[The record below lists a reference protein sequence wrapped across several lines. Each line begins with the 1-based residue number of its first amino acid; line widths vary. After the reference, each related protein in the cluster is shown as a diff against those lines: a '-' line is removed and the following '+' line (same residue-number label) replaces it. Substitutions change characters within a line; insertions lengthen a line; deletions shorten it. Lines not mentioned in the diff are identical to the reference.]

1 MARPGTSLDASEDGS
16 TMDVA
21 QSLTF
26 GGIRDGAAARLR
38 DWQEHAFGRRLW
50 EKDPTLWSPEP
61 VAEITDR
68 LGWLH
73 LPETMMV
80 RVDEVTTFAREVQAA
95 GMRHVALLGMGGSS
109 LAPEV
114 FQRTF
119 GNVQGYPALV
129 VLDSTHPASVRAA
142 EAVLDL
148 SRTLFV
154 VSSKSGTTTE
164 TLSLFQ
170 YFWQQVAA
178 VSRHPGTQFV
188 AITDPETPLERLAAQ
203 RGFRRT
209 WLAPADVGGRYSAL
223 TVFGLVPAALIGV
236 DIRTLLDRALTMA
249 RACGS
254 SIGAVENPGLLLG
267 AAIGEAARA
276 GRDKLTLVTSSTLA
290 ALPSWIEQLVA
301 ESTGKDGKGI
311 VPVCEEMSS
320 PPDMYGGDRFFV
332 CMRAHSDDSHDL
344 DQVIEA
350 LEARGHP
357 IARIEIAEP
366 ADLGAEFFRWEV
378 AVAAAGAV
386 LGIHPFNQPDVQL
399 AKELTTRAMADGRAA
414 AGVTAVAHSEVSVE
428 PPHALAQSLCAWMIS
443 VRPGDYVAVQAY
455 LPPTPALTA
464 ALQQIRGILS
474 DRLHVP
480 TTLGYGPRFLHSTGQ
495 LHKGGPDTG
504 VVLQLVDDPSAAGDL
519 PIPETRD
526 TFGALIRAQ
535 ALGDLQA
542 LRQRGR
548 RVLRLD
554 LGADAHCGL
563 QRLIETMRSLA

>member
-1 MARPGTSLDASEDGS
+1 MNS
-16 TMDVA
+16 TMDVT

-61 VAEITDR
+61 VAEIADR

-73 LPETMMV
+73 LPETTLA
-80 RVDEVTTFAREVQAA
+80 RVDEVTTFVREVRAA
-95 GMRHVALLGMGGSS
+95 GMRYVALLGMGGSS

-119 GNVQGYPALV
+119 GSAPGYPALV
-129 VLDSTHPASVRAA
+129 VLDSTHPASVGAA
-142 EAVLDL
+142 EASLDL
-148 SRTLFV
+148 PRTLFV

-164 TLSLFQ
+164 TLSLFR
-170 YFWQQVAA
+170 YFWRQVAA

-188 AITDPETPLERLAAQ
+188 AITDPETPLERLATQ

-209 WLAPADVGGRYSAL
+209 WLAPPDVGGRYSAL

-267 AAIGEAARA
+267 AAIGEAALA

-301 ESTGKDGKGI
+301 ESTGKDGRGI
-311 VPVCEEMSS
+311 VPVCDEMSS
-320 PPDMYGGDRFFV
+320 TPDSYGGDRFFV
-332 CMRAHSDDSHDL
+332 CMRVHSDDSHDL
-344 DQVIEA
+344 DQVMEA

-399 AKELTTRAMADGRAA
+399 AKDLATRAMNAGGAVAGAPSVEHAETSLQDPGALARALDA
-414 AGVTAVAHSEVSVE
+414 WMAGVRS
-428 PPHALAQSLCAWMIS
+428 
-443 VRPGDYVAVQAY
+443 GDYVAVQAY
-455 LPPTPALTA
+455 LAPTPQTTS
-464 ALQQIRGILS
+464 ALQQIRASIGE
-474 DRLHVP
+474 RRRVA

-495 LHKGGPDTG
+495 LHKGGPGTG
-504 VVLQLVDDPSAAGDL
+504 VFLQLVDDAGAAGDL
-519 PIPETRD
+519 PIPETRY
-526 TFGALIRAQ
+526 TFGGLIRAQ

-554 LGADAHCGL
+554 LGADAHSGL
-563 QRLIETMRSLA
+563 QRLIETTRSLA